1 MTTTETTTPSTA
13 VATAADSWL
22 LAPAPP
28 TRLAVLRV
36 LIGAYC
42 VVHLVATAPSLL
54 QIARLPSEQFAPVGV
69 LSWLS
74 EPVSRGLVAIGL
86 GLALAAG
93 VAVVAGW
100 RWRLSA
106 PVFAVLF
113 LLLSTYRVSW
123 GHVSHADHLPAV
135 HLVIL
140 ALVPAADAWSLD
152 ARRRGRAT
160 GAPAPVP
167 RARYGWPV
175 RVLAIATVVS
185 YVVAG
190 IAKVRYSGIGWLDGD
205 VLRNQVAADALQKT
219 LFGARHSP
227 IGGWLA
233 AHPTVLPLAAF
244 GALAVELGAP
254 VALLGGM
261 CRNVWVAS
269 AWLFH
274 VAIAAVMAIA
284 FPYPLFGVAFAPF
297 FAVEIAVERARA
309 AVRRRRRGAPAASP

>member
-1 MTTTETTTPSTA
+1 
-13 VATAADSWL
+13 
-22 LAPAPP
+22 
-28 TRLAVLRV
+28 VLRV

-42 VVHLVATAPSLL
+42 VVHLVVTASSLL
-54 QIARLPSEQFAPVGV
+54 QIARLPAEQFAPVGV

-74 EPVSRGLVAIGL
+74 DPVSRGLVAVGL

-100 RWRLSA
+100 RWRLTG
-106 PVFAVLF
+106 PLFAVLF

-152 ARRRGRAT
+152 ARRRARAAA
-160 GAPAPVP
+160 APAPH
-167 RARYGWPV
+167 ARYGWPV

-190 IAKVRYSGIGWLDGD
+190 IAKVRYGGFGWLDGD

-219 LFGARHSP
+219 LLGASHSP

-233 AHPTVLPLAAF
+233 AHPAVLPVAAF

-261 CRNVWVAS
+261 WRNLWVAS

-284 FPYPLFGVAFAPF
+284 FPYPLYGVAFAPF
-297 FAVEIAVERARA
+297 FAVEVGVERVRA
-309 AVRRRRRGAPAASP
+309 ALRRRRRAAPAAGP

>member
-1 MTTTETTTPSTA
+1 MTSTETTRPSAA
-13 VATAADSWL
+13 VATSADSWL

-36 LIGAYC
+36 LIGGYC
-42 VVHLVATAPSLL
+42 LVHLLATAPSLL
-54 QIARLPSEQFAPVGV
+54 QIARLRDEQFAPVGI

-74 EPVSRGLVAIGL
+74 EPVSRGFVAA
-86 GLALAAG
+86 GLAVAAAAG

-100 RWRLSA
+100 RWRLSG
-106 PVFAVLF
+106 PLFAVLF

-152 ARRRGRAT
+152 ARRRRRAT
-160 GAPAPVP
+160 AASAPVP
-167 RARYGWPV
+167 HARYGWPV
-175 RVLAIATVVS
+175 RVLAVATVVS

-190 IAKVRYSGIGWLDGD
+190 IAKVRDSGIGWLDGD

-219 LFGARHSP
+219 LFGASHSP

-233 AHPTVLPLAAF
+233 AHPSVLPVAAF

-261 CRNVWVAS
+261 WRNVWVVS

-284 FPYPLFGVAFAPF
+284 FPYPLYGVAFAPF
-297 FAVEIAVERARA
+297 FAVEVGVERVRV
-309 AVRRRRRGAPAASP
+309 AVRRRRRAALAAGP

>member
-1 MTTTETTTPSTA
+1 M
-13 VATAADSWL
+13 
-22 LAPAPP
+22 
-28 TRLAVLRV
+28 

-54 QIARLPSEQFAPVGV
+54 QIADLPADQFAPVGV
-69 LSWLS
+69 LSWLDA
-74 EPVSRGLVAIGL
+74 PVRHGLATAGLV
-86 GLALAAG
+86 LALVAGAA
-93 VAVVAGW
+93 AVLGW
-100 RWRLSA
+100 RWRVTGPA
-106 PVFAVLF
+106 FAVMF

-152 ARRRGRAT
+152 ARRRRG
-160 GAPAPVP
+160 P
-167 RARYGWPV
+167 RPGPLPRYGWPV

-190 IAKVRYSGIGWLDGD
+190 VAKVRYGGLGWFDGD
-205 VLRNQVAADALQKT
+205 ILRNQIAADALQKA
-219 LFGARHSP
+219 LFGASHSP

-233 AHPTVLPLAAF
+233 THPGVLPLAAA

-254 VALLGGM
+254 VALLGGWW
-261 CRNVWVAS
+261 RNVWVAA

-274 VAIAAVMAIA
+274 ASIAVVMAIA
-284 FPYPLFGVAFAPF
+284 FPYPLYGVAFAPF
-297 FAVEIAVERARA
+297 FAVEAPVERVRQAMASRRA
-309 AVRRRRRGAPAASP
+309 GTSA

>member
-1 MTTTETTTPSTA
+1 MRGRPLTTTEAPPTTITA
-13 VATAADSWL
+13 GADGWL

-28 TRLAVLRV
+28 TRLATLRV
-36 LIGAYC
+36 LIGVYC

-54 QIARLPSEQFAPVGV
+54 QIARLPRQQFAPVGV
-69 LSWLS
+69 LSWWS
-74 EPVSRGLVAIGL
+74 EPLSR
-86 GLALAAG
+86 
-93 VAVVAGW
+93 AVVAASR
-100 RWRLSA
+100 RWTG
-106 PVFAVLF
+106 PCFAVLF
-113 LLLSTYRVSW
+113 LLLATYRVSW

-152 ARRRGRAT
+152 ARHRARV
-160 GAPAPVP
+160 APAPTAH
-167 RARYGWPV
+167 ARYGWPV

-190 IAKVRYSGIGWLDGD
+190 IAKVRYGGTGWFDGD
-205 VLRNQVAADALQKT
+205 VLRNQVATDALQKT
-219 LFGARHSP
+219 LLGAAHSP

-233 AHPTVLPLAAF
+233 AHPTVLPLAAV

-261 CRNVWVAS
+261 WRNVWVVS

-284 FPYPLFGVAFAPF
+284 FPYPLYGVAFAPF
-297 FAVEIAVERARA
+297 FAVEVAVLRVWGRLG
-309 AVRRRRRGAPAASP
+309 RRFVT

>member
-1 MTTTETTTPSTA
+1 MTTTETRPSTA
-13 VATAADSWL
+13 VPTSADSWL

-42 VVHLVATAPSLL
+42 LVHLVATAPSLL
-54 QIARLPSEQFAPVGV
+54 QIARLPGEQFAPVGV

-74 EPVSRGLVAIGL
+74 EPVSRGVVAVGLV
-86 GLALAAG
+86 LALAAG
-93 VAVVAGW
+93 IAVVAGW
-100 RWRLSA
+100 RWRLTG
-106 PVFAVLF
+106 PLFAVLF

-123 GHVSHADHLPAV
+123 GHVGHADHLPAV

-160 GAPAPVP
+160 PAAVP
-167 RARYGWPV
+167 HPRYGWPV

-190 IAKVRYSGIGWLDGD
+190 IAKVRYSGLGWLDGD

-219 LFGARHSP
+219 LLGASHSP

-233 AHPTVLPLAAF
+233 AHPGVLPLAAI

-261 CRNVWVAS
+261 WRNVWVAS

-274 VAIAAVMAIA
+274 MAIAAVMAIA
-284 FPYPLFGVAFAPF
+284 FPYPLYGVAFAPF
-297 FAVEIAVERARA
+297 FAVEVGVERVGA
-309 AVRRRRRGAPAASP
+309 AVRRRRRAAPAGGP